1 MSEQEKL
8 DLQQAETV
16 CRRFLAWNLEPDS
29 GVYDVKEKLR
39 QILGLDS
46 KKESDDEDEEW
57 HHAIKG
63 ENTVD

>member
-46 KKESDDEDEEW
+46 KKESDDEDEE
-57 HHAIKG
+57 
-63 ENTVD
+63 